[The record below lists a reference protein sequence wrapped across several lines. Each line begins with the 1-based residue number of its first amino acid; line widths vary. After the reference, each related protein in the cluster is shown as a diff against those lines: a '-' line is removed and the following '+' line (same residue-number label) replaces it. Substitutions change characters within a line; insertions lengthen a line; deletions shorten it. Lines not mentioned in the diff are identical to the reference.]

1 MTLTI
6 KKMLAMFPD
15 FQIIGGANGIDRKIS
30 TVSVMDAPDIH
41 EWLKG
46 GEFLITTGY
55 IMRDNPMQI
64 MDLLININQAGA
76 AALGIKLDRFI
87 KKLPEN
93 VIQKSDELGI
103 PLIHIPNRYAFTDV
117 INPVLSRIVNN
128 QARLLE
134 LSENIHNSFTQMV
147 IKGGDPQQIIDTLSS
162 ITGKEIAYI
171 DLEFNKIWS
180 TFPFSDLNQETI
192 NQVLIQYK
200 SYPLIINNNICGYL
214 IININKNSNL
224 DEYENKAL
232 EHAITVLILELQK
245 RILQRQIETR
255 YRDQF
260 ILDIIFN
267 NIKSREEVLNRAQ
280 IYGWKFTEGII
291 VLVIDIDNLKA
302 QYLKKNISPEYI
314 QEKAFK
320 IARNTF
326 HYCCPEAVWTAFTDN
341 IVFLL
346 ETAKEDLDEKKAHLK
361 HTCNKIKEKIA
372 EETGFTVTI
381 GIGNFYPCITEA
393 HKSYQDA
400 LKAIQI
406 GRNMHKGN
414 IIIFYDELGIYKL
427 LGSVCHTEIAEEIQ
441 KKYLDKIIEY
451 DQNNQSELLLTLL
464 YITKNDW
471 NLKAAAREMF
481 IHYNTIKYR
490 FNKICSLLEIDEF
503 DADEKLNIILA
514 LKLWYIKN
522 EISCLA
528 GI

>member
-1 MTLTI
+1 MHLTVKNMFDI
-6 KKMLAMFPD
+6 FPD
-15 FQIIGGANGIDRKIS
+15 FKIIAGVSGINRRVT

-55 IMRDNPMQI
+55 IMRDNPLEI
-64 MDLLININQAGA
+64 MDLLANINNAGA

-87 KKLPEN
+87 KKLPEA

-103 PLIHIPNRYAFTDV
+103 PLIHIPNKYAFTDI

-134 LSENIHNSFTQMV
+134 LSENIHNSFTRMV
-147 IKGGDPQQIIDTLSS
+147 IEGSDPQQIIATLSD
-162 ITGKEIAYI
+162 ITSREIAYI
-171 DLEFNKIWS
+171 DLEFNKIWITPS
-180 TFPFSDLNQETI
+180 FSYLNLESI
-192 NQVLIQYK
+192 NQILNQYK
-200 SYPLIINNNICGYL
+200 SYPVIVNNNTCGYL
-214 IININKNSNL
+214 IINMNKNLNL
-224 DEYENKAL
+224 NEYENKAV
-232 EHAITVLILELQK
+232 EHAVTVLILELQK

-260 ILDIIFN
+260 IHDIIFN
-267 NIKSREEVLNRAQ
+267 NIKSREEVLSRAQ

-302 QYLKKNISPEYI
+302 QYLKKNVKPEYI
-314 QEKAFK
+314 QEKALK
-320 IARNTF
+320 IAKNTF

-346 ETAKEDLDEKKAHLK
+346 ETAEIDLDKKKANLK
-361 HTCNKIKEKIA
+361 ETCNKIKQKIA
-372 EETGFTVTI
+372 EETSFTVTI

-400 LKAIQI
+400 LKAIQL
-406 GRNMHKGN
+406 GRNMYKGN
-414 IIIFYDELGIYKL
+414 TIIFYDELGIYKL

-441 KKYLDKIIEY
+441 NKYLHKIIEY
-451 DQNNQSELLLTLL
+451 DKNNQSDLLPTLW
-464 YITKNDW
+464 YIAKNDW
-471 NLKAAAREMF
+471 NLKAAARELF
-481 IHYNTIKYR
+481 LHYNTIKYR
-490 FNKICSLLEIDEF
+490 FNKICSLLGINEIDAE
-503 DADEKLNIILA
+503 EKLNLALA
-514 LKLWYIKN
+514 LKLWHIKN
-522 EISCLA
+522 EISCHP